1 MSTDPYLTPSAGPQP
16 PGHNATPISQE
27 VMRQLAGTK
36 PWVRF
41 ISVLMFVGAGFMLL
55 GALALGLAGGTIF
68 GSMASTGNGPKF
80 SGPMGAGIGLAIAFF
95 YGLFALLYIYPA
107 LKLWKYANRIG
118 DLANSGRSHD
128 LEAALNEQRAFWKF
142 IGIMILAV
150 FALYGAMLVL
160 AMVAGGLGALRGSH

>member
-1 MSTDPYLTPSAGPQP
+1 MATDPYLTPSAGLQSPTYR
-16 PGHNATPISQE
+16 ASPISQE

-55 GALALGLAGGTIF
+55 AALVMGLAGGTIF
-68 GSMASTGNGPKF
+68 SSMGSGSGPKF
-80 SGPMGAGIGLAIAFF
+80 SGAMGAGIGLGIAFF

-118 DLANSGRSHD
+118 DLANSGQTHD
-128 LEAALNEQRAFWKF
+128 LEAALTEQRVFWKF
-142 IGIMILAV
+142 VGIMILAV
-150 FALYGAMLVL
+150 FALYAGIIVLMMVVGGIGAMQ
-160 AMVAGGLGALRGSH
+160 GTH